1 MKKIVFLTN
10 GAGSPGH
17 TDLISYT
24 KINSGWIT
32 ELNVKW
38 KTIKLLEDNSE
49 DDLRCGDDLLF
60 FFIFIVD
67 TITDVPIH
75 PSPPLCP
82 PPPPA
87 SPRPTL
93 LLWPSPC

>member
-32 ELNVKW
+32 DLNATC
-38 KTIKLLEDNSE
+38 KTIKLLEDNIRE
-49 DDLRCGDDLLF
+49 NLDDLGVGNEF
-60 FFIFIVD
+60 
-67 TITDVPIH
+67 
-75 PSPPLCP
+75 
-82 PPPPA
+82 
-87 SPRPTL
+87 
-93 LLWPSPC
+93 